1 MAMMRLYKLIGNDL
15 NYWETNDKGKRTAV
29 IHWGIIGQ
37 PGQNKEIKSGI
48 FSSLKKMV
56 QKEID
61 AKLKEGYTEFED
73 DDYAFLEIEYMI
85 DGFGIEK
92 DIDKRHRLE
101 DKIAEVLA
109 LTGLGY
115 TNGGSFGRGTMD
127 AGCIVVDFNIAKKV
141 IEEAL
146 VNTEFADYLRIFRMD
161 INETTDLPP
170 QAIR

>member
-1 MAMMRLYKLIGNDL
+1 MVKLYKLIGNDL
-15 NYWETNDKGKRTAV
+15 NYWETWDADKRTAV
-29 IHWGIIGQ
+29 IHWGIVGQ
-37 PGQNKEIKSGI
+37 HGQRKEIKSGI
-48 FSSLKKMV
+48 FSSIRKTI
-56 QKEID
+56 QKEIN

-101 DKIAEVLA
+101 DKMAEVLA

-127 AGCIVVDFNIAKKV
+127 AGCIVVDFNIAKTV

-146 VNTEFADYLRIFRMD
+146 VNTEFADYSRIFRMD
-161 INETTDLPP
+161 INETADLQPP
-170 QAIR
+170 AIR